1 MASSKQTPKEPE
13 ENQIDLK
20 NYNKYKTNPSSSV
33 KGIEMDLNDLDRLLE
48 NEQQNKS
55 ENWNK
60 LDKTQ
65 KLQKLNKYAEM
76 YGEEKSLSPSEIKVL
91 KTFFKDSLNK
101 NKLQKTKDLQYD
113 KDKGVVLNIPSLTF
127 NSTNKMY
134 TLKNMDPKR
143 VSTVKCLPKKKP
155 IVITDEVPEDVC
167 EKIDSL

>member
-65 KLQKLNKYAEM
+65 KLQKLNKSFAPKFAKLSFR
-76 YGEEKSLSPSEIKVL
+76 KSGNCCYMSI
-91 KTFFKDSLNK
+91 F
-101 NKLQKTKDLQYD
+101 
-113 KDKGVVLNIPSLTF
+113 
-127 NSTNKMY
+127 
-134 TLKNMDPKR
+134 
-143 VSTVKCLPKKKP
+143 
-155 IVITDEVPEDVC
+155 
-167 EKIDSL
+167 